1 MGLGLQNNDWEKLV
15 DSLIKQGILK
25 SPRVIQSMRTVQR
38 VNFLPE
44 NMQSYSTTDTPLPI
58 GHGQTISAPHMVA
71 IMNEALQL
79 ETGHK
84 VLEIGAGSG
93 WHAATVAE
101 IVAPSGTPRSTWGHV
116 YTIEIVQELAEYARK
131 TVMKAGYGD
140 RVTIVSG
147 DGSVGYP
154 EQAPYDRIVV
164 AAAAT
169 DVPEPLLQQLKPG
182 GMMLIPIGDVTLFQT
197 LMRITKSSDGK
208 TKRENL
214 GGVAFVP
221 LTGRFGHSG

>member
-1 MGLGLQNNDWEKLV
+1 
-15 DSLIKQGILK
+15 
-25 SPRVIQSMRTVQR
+25 
-38 VNFLPE
+38 
-44 NMQSYSTTDTPLPI
+44 
-58 GHGQTISAPHMVA
+58 MVA

-164 AAAAT
+164 AAAAP

-182 GMMLIPIGDVTLFQT
+182 GMMLIPLGDVTLFQT